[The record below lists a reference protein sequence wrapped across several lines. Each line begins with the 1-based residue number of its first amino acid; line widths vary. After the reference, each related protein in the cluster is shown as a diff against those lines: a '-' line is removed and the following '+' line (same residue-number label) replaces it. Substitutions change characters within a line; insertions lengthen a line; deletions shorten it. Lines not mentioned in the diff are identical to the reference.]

1 MKKNFDIRL
10 AALREYLKSLSADE
24 TVFIVEGGGEFRTA
38 EDAFTYLRK
47 YGAVTPDGKR
57 IVLYPH
63 PVEGVDPLS
72 LSLYQMIDEAIEQ
85 GKLELPELESDEI
98 GGKALN
104 NGIKARLASLQAIAA
119 QEKTGAAIMTL
130 LENGAWAACRAPQS
144 PAKVFQTQEAAR
156 DYLSDCECV
165 IIIDL

>member
-10 AALREYLKSLSADE
+10 AALREYLRLLSADE

-63 PVEGVDPLS
+63 PVEGIDPLS
-72 LSLYQMIDEAIEQ
+72 LSLYQMLDEWYRRNSDLVNIKNKLSQEEETTISTWLKL
-85 GKLELPELESDEI
+85 GKE
-98 GGKALN
+98 
-104 NGIKARLASLQAIAA
+104 
-119 QEKTGAAIMTL
+119 
-130 LENGAWAACRAPQS
+130 
-144 PAKVFQTQEAAR
+144 
-156 DYLSDCECV
+156 
-165 IIIDL
+165 